1 MLTGDGLCQ
10 HVLSIALQQII
21 LLQHATLTIN
31 RATQNEVAPLKSLP
45 YFQGCQITFCKNT
58 GHFVAQTNSPMPFT
72 WLIAKRNIHTDHV

>member
-45 YFQGCQITFCKNT
+45 YFQGCQIR
-58 GHFVAQTNSPMPFT
+58 FVKIPAILWPRQTH
-72 WLIAKRNIHTDHV
+72 LCHLHG